1 MARMGWAVKQVLR
14 YQHWLFVAD
23 DWPFSVRSYL
33 HSRYIAA
40 AQALRAGWC
49 STFGLVIGSSKAD
62 SVLNTVIRTTR
73 FDVEGSN

>member
-40 AQALRAGWC
+40 VRALRAGWC
-49 STFGLVIGSSKAD
+49 SMFGLVIASSKAD
-62 SVLNTVIRTTR
+62 SVLNTVIRTTQ